1 MKKFTLFAASLLCIA
16 GQIVTAEELSLTR
29 GWNCSLQQQETTEVP
44 QYPARVDIGG
54 QWQNIKLCDQS
65 FDATVWNR
73 YKITLAEPVASEG
86 IIQVMVRNAAEAQ
99 NYSGAYLP
107 ISGGVTEVEGTFEGI
122 AFTDDDPVV
131 TVLGL
136 QNMSS
141 EAVSVVLNDVV
152 LYNVDGSEWHTT
164 LANDWGGTVTKL
176 TEGGETIST
185 YSFGQWGTL
194 VHNFDANIV
203 PEEGDVHRFVVTSSE
218 PFPANFQWKVI
229 RGSNDG
235 DAIYPGVFVEG
246 ETTAVLELT
255 SENIRKSADDA
266 IDYYTGVAIQY
277 TSSTAATLP
286 TDVKMEREVRYANGA
301 IERTTLP
308 VKVSYGAELRDPNPS
323 LEVGE
328 NGLPCQVN
336 LPGSWGAIMIW
347 LENFNVAEYP
357 AYKIV
362 LGSKPADGSIQMFY
376 RNETHGSSGGVYVP
390 WATSDEMLSEL
401 SEDGLTLT
409 GEFDI
414 DVLDGDNDILAFC
427 LQNTTSSAVSF
438 VLNAVYLINEDG
450 EEIPTAGLSSAG
462 IWNGGSTMP
471 IGGSYDAD
479 GNLFDAYVDFTQ
491 NYGSIGTYSGTVAE
505 GTYHRYT
512 ISTEEPLA
520 NEIIPVCYNG
530 SPWYEMFGWGSPM
543 ENVAFNVSGR
553 GTNDL
558 VIEIPASYETLQ
570 LQLWLPEDNNVEFPY
585 TIRVTKV
592 LFEVIEG
599 ELEIKEPT
607 SINATEE
614 GHVVSVE
621 YYNAAGVRV
630 AKPAGVVIVHEM
642 MNNGTVR
649 TRKVMK

>member
-1 MKKFTLFAASLLCIA
+1 MKKFTLFAVSMLCIA
-16 GQIVTAEELSLTR
+16 GQAVSAEELSLTR
-29 GWNCSLQQQETTEVP
+29 GWNCSLKQQESAEVP
-44 QYPARVDIGG
+44 QYPARADLGG

-73 YKITLAEPVASEG
+73 YKITLAEPMASEG
-86 IIQVMVRNAAEAQ
+86 IVQVMVRNAAEAQ
-99 NYSGAYLP
+99 DYSGAYLP
-107 ISGGVTEVEGTFEGI
+107 IPGGVTEVEGTFEGI
-122 AFTDDDPVV
+122 AFAGDDPVV
-131 TVLGL
+131 TVFGL
-136 QNMSS
+136 QNMTTD
-141 EAVSVVLNDVV
+141 AVSVVLNDVV
-152 LYNVDGSEWHTT
+152 LYNVDGTEWHTT
-164 LANDWGGTVTKL
+164 LAGDWGGTVTKL
-176 TEGGETIST
+176 TEGGETTSV

-194 VHNFDANIV
+194 VHNFGENIV

-235 DAIYPGVFVEG
+235 DAIYPGAFVEG

-301 IERTTLP
+301 IERKTLP
-308 VKVSYGAELRDPNPS
+308 VLVSYGAELRDPDPS
-323 LEVGE
+323 QEVGE
-328 NGLPCQVN
+328 NGLPCLVN
-336 LPGSWGAIMIW
+336 LPGSWGAIKIW
-347 LENFNVAEYP
+347 IENFNVAEYP

-414 DVLDGDNDILAFC
+414 DGLDGDNDILAFC

-450 EEIPTAGLSSAG
+450 EEISTAGLSSSG
-462 IWNGGSTMP
+462 IWNGGSTKP
-471 IGGSYDAD
+471 VGGSYDAD

-512 ISTEEPLA
+512 FTTEEPLA
-520 NEIIPVCYNG
+520 QEIFAVCYNG
-530 SPWYEMFGWGSPM
+530 SPWYEQFGWGSPM
-543 ENVAFNVSGR
+543 ESVAYKETGR
-553 GTNDL
+553 GTNNL

-570 LQLWLPEDNNVEFPY
+570 LQLWLPEDNNVTFPY

-599 ELEIKEPT
+599 ELEIADPV
-607 SINATEE
+607 SINTPEE
-614 GHVVSVE
+614 GQAVRVE
-621 YYNAAGVRV
+621 YYNTAGVRV
-630 AKPAGVVIVHEM
+630 AEPTGVVIVREVM
-642 MNNGTVR
+642 ANGTIR